1 MTRDQ
6 AYRATLYRAGALRV
20 RVGRRSAGAEAWLAA
35 HRAREGCFLTAWNP
49 HSRPMPPHWNA
60 RAMAALHRA
69 LRGAA
74 REQGEGALGRWRE
87 AHVFAAIPAREAL
100 RLARRFRQAAIVVV
114 PRGRPARL
122 VYAF

>member
-6 AYRATLYRAGALRV
+6 AYRATLYRAGDVRV
-20 RVGRRSAGAEAWLAA
+20 RVGRRSRSAEAWLAA
-35 HRAREGCFLTAWNP
+35 RRAPQGCFLTAWNP
-49 HSRPMPPHWNA
+49 LSRVMPARWNA
-60 RAMAALHRA
+60 RAMAALLRA
-69 LRGAA
+69 LRGV
-74 REQGEGALGRWRE
+74 EWQGGEGALGRWRE
-87 AHVFAAIPAREAL
+87 EMVFAAIPAREAL